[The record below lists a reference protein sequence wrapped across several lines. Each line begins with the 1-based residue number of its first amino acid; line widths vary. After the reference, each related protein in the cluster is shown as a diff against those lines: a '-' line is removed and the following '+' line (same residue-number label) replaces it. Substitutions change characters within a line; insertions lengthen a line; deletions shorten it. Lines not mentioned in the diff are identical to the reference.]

1 MIYVPE
7 VFDTVGPPFSDAYIS
22 PLPVAA
28 LAGNAIADISIIAE
42 RTPVNNL
49 FSFTVLNLLV

>member
-1 MIYVPE
+1 MIYVPK
-7 VFDTVGPPFSDAYIS
+7 Y
-22 PLPVAA
+22 PVAA

-49 FSFTVLNLLV
+49 FSFTGLNLLV